1 MQLID
6 DATELKPLSPTS
18 THADPL
24 GLVPLPVD
32 NRQRFLRFMLS
43 QKENALIPLNQ
54 ILEVMQLSLENIFPV
69 PDMPSCILGVCS
81 WQGETLWLVDLNHLV
96 GYVPLSQQAQLD
108 RSQQAQTASA
118 PIVIVVQSL
127 DSTLGLVVEQ
137 VGDVD
142 LIDEASI
149 RKELGLCSPS
159 LEPFVLG
166 YCPHQGGTVLSVPA
180 IVQSPL
186 WQFHLA
192 VSSVSFISQFHK
204 SAT

>member
-6 DATELKPLSPTS
+6 DVTELTPLSLTS
-18 THADPL
+18 TQADPL
-24 GLVPLPVD
+24 GLVPLPID
-32 NRQRFLRFMLS
+32 NRQRFLRFTLS
-43 QKENALIPLNQ
+43 QKENALIPLDQ
-54 ILEVMQLSLENIFPV
+54 ILEVMQLALENIFPV

-96 GYVPLSQQAQLD
+96 GYVPLSQQAQ
-108 RSQQAQTASA
+108 TASA
-118 PIVIVVQSL
+118 PIVIVVQSF

-186 WQFHLA
+186 WQFHHPLR
-192 VSSVSFISQFHK
+192 H
-204 SAT
+204 